1 MIPKLARDFER
12 LHELLER
19 LGKIDL
25 TLAIDKKTGIDRRKE
40 HRSIVEVIAER
51 IESYYLELNL
61 VRTQSRLARL
71 NKLLETTAI
80 DSWKGN
86 EVMAELKALREAL
99 EDDLRHYVIFVPT
112 QDRVTFYENL
122 QPFGEA
128 VHNIFLDARNDIR
141 EACNCY
147 ATDNFTACVFHL
159 MRVAERGMRALAVH
173 LKIKKTGKHPLEF
186 AEWGRVCGALKK
198 KVEQLQQR
206 KGRSAHKSM
215 LLQRYADAASQADY
229 INEIWRKELA
239 HTRRTTPYNQPEAMS
254 VLVRVHEF
262 MQSLAVWIPA
272 GQVNRETSS

>member
-1 MIPKLARDFER
+1 MDKHPTPKQ
-12 LHELLER
+12 EL
-19 LGKIDL
+19 
-25 TLAIDKKTGIDRRKE
+25 
-40 HRSIVEVIAER
+40 SVELR
-51 IESYYLELNL
+51 
-61 VRTQSRLARL
+61 
-71 NKLLETTAI
+71 
-80 DSWKGN
+80 
-86 EVMAELKALREAL
+86 ALREAL
-99 EDDLRHYVIFVPT
+99 EDDLKRRIVFFPT
-112 QDRVTFYENL
+112 QEQVNYYHHGEQKL
-122 QPFGEA
+122 FGDA
-128 VHNIFLDARNDIR
+128 VYDVFESARNDIR
-141 EACNCY
+141 EAGNCY

-173 LKIKKTGKHPLEF
+173 LKINKTGKHPREF